1 MVFNIAYFNNRNNAC
16 RRNILN
22 IYLIL
27 TVIWFGFMT
36 FLSHQNGEH
45 TGKTSME
52 LAKKLCFAGI
62 NVNELNSYL
71 RKAAHVFLFFVFNI
85 LLIVTLK
92 SYLLN
97 PLYGMAAAVIWSW
110 ADERTKPFIEGRH
123 FSWFDVGLNVCGVVL
138 GWIVTLF
145 FLT

>member
-1 MVFNIAYFNNRNNAC
+1 LVRKVINNYF
-16 RRNILN
+16 RRGILH

-27 TVIWFGFMT
+27 TVIWFVFMT
-36 FLSHQNGEH
+36 FLSHQNGEQ
-45 TGKTSME
+45 TGKASME

-62 NVNELNSYL
+62 NVNRLNSYL

-85 LLIVTLK
+85 LLVITLK

-97 PLYGMAAAVIWSW
+97 PLYGVAAAVIWSW

-123 FSWFDVGLNVCGVVL
+123 FSWFDVGLNVCGVML
-138 GWIVTLF
+138 GWIITFLF
-145 FLT
+145 W